1 MSVVYDLIVVLH
13 LLGMAAIVGG
23 WFASLRGFTAL
34 EVMVNGARAQIA
46 TGLILVGLA
55 ESVHSLDKH
64 LNHAAVGVKLVV
76 ALAAVACLEIARAR
90 ARRGE
95 DPRTLVTAGGALGAL
110 NVVVA
115 ALWL

>member
-1 MSVVYDLIVVLH
+1 MNLVYDLIVVLH
-13 LLGMAAIVGG
+13 LLGMAALVGG

-34 EVMVNGARAQIA
+34 EVMVNGARAQVV
-46 TGLILVGLA
+46 TGLVLVGLA

-76 ALAAVACLEIARAR
+76 ALAALACLEISRAR

-95 DPRTLVTAGGALGAL
+95 DPRTLANAGGALGVV
-110 NVVVA
+110 NVLVA